1 MVKAATRAI
10 ELESI
15 DRLEEKLKLVV
26 GMVERLRTDQ
36 AKTVAE
42 NERLN
47 REIEHLNAQLASN
60 DTLSSELSSMREERD
75 VIRTRVSDMLEQLE
89 SLNL

>member
-1 MVKAATRAI
+1 MVKTATRAL
-10 ELESI
+10 ELDAI

-26 GMVERLRTDQ
+26 GIVERLKSDQ

-47 REIEHLNAQLASN
+47 REIERLNGQIASN
-60 DTLSSELSSMREERD
+60 DTLSTEVTSLREERD
-75 VIRTRVSDMLEQLE
+75 VIRTRVTDMLEQLE